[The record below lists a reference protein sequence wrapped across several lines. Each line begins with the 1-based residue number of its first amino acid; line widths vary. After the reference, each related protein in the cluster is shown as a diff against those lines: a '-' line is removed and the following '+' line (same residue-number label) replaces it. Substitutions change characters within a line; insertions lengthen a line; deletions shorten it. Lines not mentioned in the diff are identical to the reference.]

1 MTRGVGWLRCSGI
14 LLDAGPLVE
23 DWDVQ
28 DVANRLG
35 AAAAAW
41 LCGHFDVVLPGSLA
55 SLHPLDSGSSG
66 WGNMEATAKAQADN
80 DCPRC

>member
-28 DVANRLG
+28 DVANRIG

-41 LCGHFDVVLPGSLA
+41 LCGHFDVVLHGSLA
-55 SLHPLDSGSSG
+55 FLAPIRLRVVRMGENGSNCKS
-66 WGNMEATAKAQADN
+66 AS
-80 DCPRC
+80 R